1 MQENHLRD
9 PREVVLECQRCRP
22 LATRPCLTVLRLC
35 RWTDEYELSDRC
47 MCCIINHQKC
57 EWPAGAISKNAEH
70 RIHVSTE
77 RFSDTEDQSV
87 APKPLGPTLAQSS
100 ASGVQVVINSPHR
113 NTVKATSSTRPAPSP
128 SSATATRQTKH
139 TSRTLSQ
146 LPTRN
151 ASLHSASP
159 ISTKIMELL

>member
-1 MQENHLRD
+1 
-9 PREVVLECQRCRP
+9 
-22 LATRPCLTVLRLC
+22 
-35 RWTDEYELSDRC
+35 
-47 MCCIINHQKC
+47 
-57 EWPAGAISKNAEH
+57 
-70 RIHVSTE
+70 IHVSTE

-100 ASGVQVVINSPHR
+100 ASGVQVVINSPHK
-113 NTVKATSSTRPAPSP
+113 NTVKATSSTRPAPGP

-146 LPTRN
+146 LLTPN

-159 ISTKIMELL
+159 ISTKIMELLPETRAFTIKERSLLKRLCIDDYILRGDGREGRLQKRTRV